1 MSSEVSTTSTVRVLP
16 IDVRPA
22 QTSSAQMSPAPMSPE
37 RLHEQ
42 AVRARNELVDTLD
55 ALEAKLNLPRRFK
68 RRMREITGNLS
79 TLGTENPA
87 ALGAVALGALT
98 VVGAL
103 VWAGVRAAQRR

>member
-22 QTSSAQMSPAPMSPE
+22 QMSTAQMSPE